1 MGQSEQNAC
10 STVCGNEF
18 PNICGSQCNP
28 SQCSKCGC
36 SSCTTSVLEKNA
48 NGYSVRNRIDWV
60 VANTGKSEKDACSLG
75 KLFLSEAI
83 AQMLNFV
90 VKNFPIYVMNVT
102 LLNVTAVVEV
112 DKSVLA
118 AAGMGATVAPTGTWN
133 GGKVGGTGID
143 IKKQGSSTVQVVNES
158 SETNLHVFFQ
168 SNNVWEKWVKV
179 GGNGMIYN
187 PINWGQDG
195 TNAFDPLGA
204 KKLSEAVIPKGGN
217 IILTIPKLN
226 PPQFQI
232 IAIKMVDPS
241 RKDPLPPSKASDWN
255 GPCPKEIIRGQWPVL
270 IEGGKDVVADASAV
284 DGINFR
290 MRYELTTSET
300 EVQVMEIKQNPCKG
314 LAEKYLVRGPNN
326 SLAGCAVHQK

>member
-1 MGQSEQNAC
+1 MMLSKSLLYFAGVALFRARPGVAVGNCGCSSCTSSILNKDADGYSVRNRIDWVIANMGQSEQNAC

-60 VANTGKSEKDACSLG
+60 VANTGKSEKDACSLVCG
-75 KLFLSEAI
+75 EEFPDLCDECDPTQCDSSSGGGQKWCNGSESNCNI
-83 AQMLNFV
+83 C
-90 VKNFPIYVMNVT
+90 
-102 LLNVTAVVEV
+102 
-112 DKSVLA
+112 
-118 AAGMGATVAPTGTWN
+118 TGTWN

-270 IEGGKDVVADASAV
+270 IGK
-284 DGINFR
+284 N
-290 MRYELTTSET
+290 
-300 EVQVMEIKQNPCKG
+300 
-314 LAEKYLVRGPNN
+314 
-326 SLAGCAVHQK
+326 